1 MFRRVMVFVV
11 SGALALTGAS
21 AGLTTAQAAHVSA
34 AAQESAVSTIVGKVV
49 GRDGDPIP
57 DVTVWATRTNDAST
71 AASGADGRF
80 EIEVARE
87 GSYALS
93 FDAPDVGGGITYDLS
108 LKTPRVA
115 AGARTDVGTVKL
127 VPPASWGTSHIEVK
141 ISNLRAVG
149 SGEEDPAYIYL
160 KNNRG
165 DYVKVD
171 SVYQDIDTK
180 RTAYFRDIAPGRYRV
195 VVPATG
201 QSLVITVGKGETAK
215 RTLKL
220 KKPAKRGNLVVKT
233 ARGLRVE
240 TFAVTN
246 AAGLDISG
254 QYASESHPVSDLP
267 VGTYTVTAHRAS
279 GDVVTKVKVR
289 AGRTTTAVL
298 PLRFGGAV
306 KVKVKAPSAAHSP
319 LVILKGVGTGKR
331 YEFRVPEKT
340 GELVGRRIAPGRYR
354 VIVRDVD
361 EAGRK
366 FTRGGAKDAYYKGKT
381 LKKSTI
387 ITVKR
392 GKTTKLSPITMK

>member
-1 MFRRVMVFVV
+1 MFRRVIGIVV
-11 SGALALTGAS
+11 SGALALTGA
-21 AGLTTAQAAHVSA
+21 AVGLAPAQAVPAGA
-34 AAQESAVSTIVGKVV
+34 AAQDDKVSTIVGKVV
-49 GRDGDPIP
+49 DAEGDPIP
-57 DVTVWATRTNDAST
+57 DVTVR
-71 AASGADGRF
+71 AARMESYAEAESDADGRF
-80 EIEVARE
+80 EIEVQRE
-87 GSYALS
+87 GTRALYFNAS
-93 FDAPDVGGGITYDLS
+93 RIGHGLDYDLT
-108 LKTPRVA
+108 LKTPHVTAGSRV
-115 AGARTDVGTVKL
+115 DMGTIKL
-127 VPPASWGTSHIEVK
+127 VPPATWGTSGINVRF
-141 ISNLRAVG
+141 SNLGAVHG
-149 SGEEDPAYIYL
+149 GEEDSTSVYL

-165 DYVKVD
+165 AYVQVEGI
-171 SVYQDIDTK
+171 YQAIDTK
-180 RTAYFRDIAPGRYRV
+180 RTAYFRDLAPGRYRV
-195 VVPATG
+195 VVPETG
-201 QSLVITVGKGETAK
+201 QSLVVTVGKGETAK

-240 TFAVTN
+240 TFVVSN

-254 QYASESHPVSDLP
+254 QYASESHPVRDLP
-267 VGTYTVTAHRAS
+267 VGTYTVTARRAS

-331 YEFRVPEKT
+331 YEFRVSEKT

-361 EAGRK
+361 KAGRK

-381 LKKSTI
+381 LKKSKV
-387 ITVKR
+387 ITVKK
-392 GKTTKLSPITMK
+392 GKTTKLSTITMK